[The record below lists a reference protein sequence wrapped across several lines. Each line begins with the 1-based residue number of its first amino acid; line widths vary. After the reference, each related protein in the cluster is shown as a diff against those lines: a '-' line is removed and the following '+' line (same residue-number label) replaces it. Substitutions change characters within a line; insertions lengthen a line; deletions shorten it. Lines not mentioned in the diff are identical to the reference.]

1 MMIGIIIFIA
11 VFISTISWCLIVGGG
26 RRDED

>member
-1 MMIGIIIFIA
+1 MMIGIIVFIA
-11 VFISTISWCLIVGGG
+11 VFISTISWRLIVGGG

>member
-1 MMIGIIIFIA
+1 MIGIIIFIA
-11 VFISTISWCLIVGGG
+11 VFIATMSWCLIVGGG